1 MKIVINTCYGG
12 FGLSKKALETY
23 SILKYGENLVIVHD
37 NELQYYFIKVGAEE
51 ITEDDIDRN
60 DPLLV
65 QVVEELGDA
74 SWGQFSRLTVKEIPD
89 GSEWEIEEYDG
100 RESLRKPCTYY

>member
-1 MKIVINTCYGG
+1 MKVVINTCYGG
-12 FGLSKKALETY
+12 FGLSKKALEMY
-23 SILKYGENLVIVHD
+23 SVLKYGENFVKNVGG
-37 NELQYYFIKVGAEE
+37 YFHIDPVDATIYDDDE
-51 ITEDDIDRN
+51 ISRD

-74 SWGQFSRLTVKEIPD
+74 SWCEFSRLTVKEIPD

>member
-1 MKIVINTCYGG
+1 MKVVINTRYGG
-12 FGLSKKALETY
+12 FGLSRKALEMY
-23 SILKYGENLVIVHD
+23 SVLKYGENFVKDHRSYHYVKIDENVFYEND
-37 NELQYYFIKVGAEE
+37 N
-51 ITEDDIDRN
+51 DRD

-65 QVVEELGDA
+65 KVVEELGED
-74 SWGQFSRLTVKEIPD
+74 SFGKYSRLVVREIPD